1 MKETVLITG
10 ANSFIASHIIPLL
23 ESKYQLKF
31 LTRSP
36 KNTNE
41 YQWDVHNQILQEG
54 ALDDV
59 QYIIHLAGSKL
70 NDGSPL
76 TEERKALVYES
87 RIGAANFLRNE
98 LKRRNQTIKSFVSAS
113 AIGYYGYQDSTL
125 TIDENGKKG
134 IGFAADL
141 SDDWEKAADQ
151 WKEDGTAEHVA
162 KIRVSIVLGNNGGIF
177 PMYKNIVQQNPNVLS
192 QPNPSYVPWNHVV
205 DMAGIF
211 AFAVENQ
218 LDGVYNSVAQPASQ
232 HDIFTAIANEL
243 GNEKQNI
250 TPFSGQHLIS
260 KKIENEGYVFKY
272 PTIAS
277 AVKQLLSKESLTQ
290 K

>member
-10 ANSFIASHIIPLL
+10 ANSFIASHIIPLM
-23 ESKYQLKF
+23 ESKYRLKF

-36 KNTNE
+36 KNANE

-151 WKEDGTAEHVA
+151 WKIDGTAEHVA

-192 QPNPSYVPWNHVV
+192 QPNSSYVSWNHVE

-218 LDGVYNSVAQPASQ
+218 LDGVYNSVALPASQ

-243 GNEKQNI
+243 SNEKQNI
-250 TPFSGQHLIS
+250 APFSGQHLIS